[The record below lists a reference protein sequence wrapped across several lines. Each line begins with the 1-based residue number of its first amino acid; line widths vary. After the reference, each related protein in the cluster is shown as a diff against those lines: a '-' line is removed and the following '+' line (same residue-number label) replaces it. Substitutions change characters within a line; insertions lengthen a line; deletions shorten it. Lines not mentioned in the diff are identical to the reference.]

1 MKIKGLTTGTIV
13 ILIFITLLSVGIN
26 LQSRYHYKAVDKL
39 DQQINALNVLY
50 VDSNL
55 PIRVLKNIE
64 SQGDSEDPVKNANL
78 QAALESNRQMLKDK
92 VESSKTAFLMMEEAS
107 EDFIRPFEYIASS
120 KDLIQEID
128 SVKED
133 YQVYFEKIQSEL
145 CVEDWSVENVESEY
159 LRLNDSLTGL
169 LNTYKDYNINLRE
182 TLIIF
187 NNTTTFISL
196 FLVAVL
202 AFIILRFLYTDLPYM
217 MKGFMR
223 LERHEYK
230 SQTEIS
236 IKPIFE
242 EEKII
247 QNLVETIF
255 DEQSASTTF
264 KNQVMETYMM
274 DEIIEK
280 LYERVNR
287 IFSIQRIGVAF
298 VDYSKQVI
306 MAEHGVLES
315 GRVHL
320 GPGFQVDFQE
330 TSLTDL
336 LKSKKPQIDNDLTSH
351 FINHNKSGALKLI
364 LAEGMKSNMV
374 VPLVSNDTVFGF
386 LFFSSKEKY
395 YFIEDHLRIVEK
407 FSYEISGFINRAYL
421 TKVILSKI
429 TASFA
434 ELVDRKDNETGGHII
449 RMVAYSVIV
458 AQKLEEMKLEDY
470 PVDKKMVLEIKRNAA
485 THDIGKVGIPDAILK
500 KPGKLTPEEW
510 EIMKTHAAIGGDI
523 FASLRKDMT
532 MFDQDFYQVAE
543 EITRYHHEKFD
554 GTGYPYGLKGHDIP
568 LVARIVTV
576 ADVFDA
582 LTSKRVY
589 KDAFSFEKAVEIIH
603 ESSGTQ
609 FDPKVVE
616 AFDLAIDEIYHVYA
630 CERETED

>member
-1 MKIKGLTTGTIV
+1 
-13 ILIFITLLSVGIN
+13 
-26 LQSRYHYKAVDKL
+26 
-39 DQQINALNVLY
+39 
-50 VDSNL
+50 
-55 PIRVLKNIE
+55 LK
-64 SQGDSEDPVKNANL
+64 S
-78 QAALESNRQMLKDK
+78 K
-92 VESSKTAFLMMEEAS
+92 VELSKTAFLMMEEAS

-120 KDLIQEID
+120 KDLNKEID
-128 SVKED
+128 SVEED
-133 YQVYFEKIQSEL
+133 FQVYFEKVNKEL
-145 CVEDWSVENVESEY
+145 CVEEWSVKNVESEY
-159 LRLNDSLTGL
+159 LSINESLTGL
-169 LNTYKDYNINLRE
+169 LNSFKDYNISLRE

-230 SQTEIS
+230 SQSEIT

-255 DEQSASTTF
+255 DEQSASTAF

-315 GRVHL
+315 GKVHL

-330 TSLTDL
+330 TSLTEL
-336 LKSKKPQIDNDLTSH
+336 LKTKKPQINNDLTSY
-351 FINHNKSGALKLI
+351 FINHNKSGSLKLI

-434 ELVDRKDNETGGHII
+434 ELVDRKDNETGGHIL
-449 RMVAYSVIV
+449 RMVSYSVIV
-458 AQKLEEMKLEDY
+458 AQMLEEMKLKDY

>member
-1 MKIKGLTTGTIV
+1 MKIKGLTTGTII

-39 DQQINALNVLY
+39 DQQIDALNVLY

-78 QAALESNRQMLKDK
+78 QAALKSNRDLLKRK
-92 VESSKTAFLMMEEAS
+92 AESIMSAFLEMEKSLEA
-107 EDFIRPFEYIASS
+107 FISSFEYIVASNNLFEEIQVVEA
-120 KDLIQEID
+120 DFQTYYNAIQE
-128 SVKED
+128 
-133 YQVYFEKIQSEL
+133 EL
-145 CVEDWSVENVESEY
+145 CVEDWSVANVESEY
-159 LRLNDSLTGL
+159 LKLNDSLTGL
-169 LNTYKDYNINLRE
+169 LNTYKDYNISLRE
-182 TLIIF
+182 RLIIF

-196 FLVAVL
+196 VLVAVL

-217 MKGFMR
+217 IKGFMR

-230 SQTEIS
+230 SETEIS

-255 DEQSASTTF
+255 DEQSASTAF

-315 GRVHL
+315 GKVHL

-336 LKSKKPQIDNDLTSH
+336 LKTKKPQINNDLPSH

-449 RMVAYSVIV
+449 RMVAYSVII

>member
-1 MKIKGLTTGTIV
+1 MKIKGLTTSTII
-13 ILIFITLLSVGIN
+13 ILIFITLLSIGIN
-26 LQSRYHYKAVDKL
+26 LQSRYHYKAVDNL
-39 DQQINALNVLY
+39 DQHINALNVLY

-64 SQGDSEDPVKNANL
+64 SQGYSEDPVKNANL
-78 QAALESNRQMLKDK
+78 QAALESNRQVLKSK

-107 EDFIRPFEYIASS
+107 EDFISSFEYITSTKGIKEEINSS
-120 KDLIQEID
+120 K
-128 SVKED
+128 ED
-133 YQVYFEKIQSEL
+133 FQRYFEEIQNEL
-145 CVEDWSVENVESEY
+145 CVEDWSVENVEAEY
-159 LRLNDSLTGL
+159 LSLNDSLTDL
-169 LNTYKDYNINLRE
+169 VNTYKDYNISLRE

-196 FLVAVL
+196 LLVAVL

-217 MKGFMR
+217 IKGFMR

-230 SQTEIS
+230 SDVEIS

-255 DEQSASTTF
+255 DEQAASTAF

-306 MAEHGVLES
+306 MAEHGVIES
-315 GRVHL
+315 GKVHL

-330 TSLTDL
+330 TSLTEL
-336 LKSKKPQIDNDLTSH
+336 LKTKKPQINNDLSSH

-449 RMVAYSVIV
+449 RMVSYSVII
-458 AQKLEEMKLEDY
+458 AQKLEEMKDHNY
-470 PVDKKMVLEIKRNAA
+470 PVDKKMVLDIKRNAA

-554 GTGYPYGLKGHDIP
+554 GTGYPYGLVGQDIP

-589 KDAFSFEKAVEIIH
+589 KNAFSFEKAVEIIH
-603 ESSGTQ
+603 ESSGSQ
-609 FDPKVVE
+609 FDPKVIE

-630 CERETED
+630 CERETEG